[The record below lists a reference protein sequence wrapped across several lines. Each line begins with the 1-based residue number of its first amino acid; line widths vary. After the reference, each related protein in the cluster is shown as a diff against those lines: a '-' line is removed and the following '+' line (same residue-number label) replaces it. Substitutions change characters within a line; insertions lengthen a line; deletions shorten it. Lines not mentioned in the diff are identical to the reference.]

1 MLNIK
6 EIINGILFTLVGNNG
21 VGLAAGSRGFFVF
34 RTVEKWP
41 VVWPILIAV
50 MITVPVVL
58 LTIFSGKMFF
68 LNIRPQW
75 LFPYNLSWTL
85 IFLAGT
91 WWLIQQGR
99 RKGKIEVEYYSEEDL
114 ERIYS
119 IIMGNG

>member
-1 MLNIK
+1 MGYFLLWL
-6 EIINGILFTLVGNNG
+6 ETMVLAWLLVAG
-21 VGLAAGSRGFFVF
+21 VFAFSGRLK
-34 RTVEKWP
+34 KWP

-58 LTIFSGKMFF
+58 LTILSGKMFF

-91 WWLIQQGR
+91 WWLIRQG
-99 RKGKIEVEYYSEEDL
+99 
-114 ERIYS
+114 
-119 IIMGNG
+119 